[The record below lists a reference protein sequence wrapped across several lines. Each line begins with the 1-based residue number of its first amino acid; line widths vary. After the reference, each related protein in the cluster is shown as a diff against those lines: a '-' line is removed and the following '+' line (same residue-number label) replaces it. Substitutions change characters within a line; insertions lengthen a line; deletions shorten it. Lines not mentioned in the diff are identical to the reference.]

1 MHRSNIF
8 LLRSAA
14 VLCALAQMPVA
25 AHAAQ
30 SNICVICTDPQQT
43 YVCSVE
49 TSQSMPNKKALQF
62 YCIVKTAK
70 DGGHRVCS
78 IKTDTEASCEGK
90 VLSYHYDGPEIPNAL
105 RSLTQPRQPAAG
117 PENTAETPPQHKDQ
131 PETLVEMGSRAVNA
145 SKEGAKATGEV
156 IRDAAGRP
164 ARTIGKIRQKTGK
177 GVGKTARG
185 AGSAARFAYDCMRS
199 LFRDCKSS
207 DDQETAPAT
216 TQ

>member
-1 MHRSNIF
+1 MHRSNLF

-14 VLCALAQMPVA
+14 VICALAQMPVA
-25 AHAAQ
+25 ARAAQ
-30 SNICVICTDPQQT
+30 SNLCVACTDPQQT

-49 TSQSMPNKKALQF
+49 TSHSMPNKKALQL

-70 DGGHRVCS
+70 DGGHRSCS
-78 IKTDTEASCEGK
+78 IQGDTETACEGK
-90 VLSYHYDGPEIPNAL
+90 VLSYRYGGPEIPSAL
-105 RSLTQPRQPAAG
+105 RSAVQPRPPAAE
-117 PENTAETPPQHKDQ
+117 PENTAETSSQRKDQ

-164 ARTIGKIRQKTGK
+164 AKTIGKIGQKTGK

-207 DDQETAPAT
+207 DDQETAPTT